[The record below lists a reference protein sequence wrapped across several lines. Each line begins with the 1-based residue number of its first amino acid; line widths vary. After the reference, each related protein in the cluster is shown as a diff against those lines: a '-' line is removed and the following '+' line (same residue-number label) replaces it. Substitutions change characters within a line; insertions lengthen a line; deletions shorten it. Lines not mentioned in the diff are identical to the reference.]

1 LLRCSRPPI
10 ACNCSQGIGRTLN
23 PSYNFSAVATP
34 YAQELLQLQDGQQQG
49 FIIEQLQQQAT
60 EVTQAAA
67 AMPLRVRRI
76 DSTLEQLETGNLK
89 LRWVLV
95 FRFLW
100 CCSLCPCIQRSTQQ
114 LL

>member
-1 LLRCSRPPI
+1 MQI
-10 ACNCSQGIGRTLN
+10 
-23 PSYNFSAVATP
+23 
-34 YAQELLQLQDGQQQG
+34 QDGQQQG

-89 LRWVLV
+89 LR
-95 FRFLW
+95 
-100 CCSLCPCIQRSTQQ
+100 
-114 LL
+114 